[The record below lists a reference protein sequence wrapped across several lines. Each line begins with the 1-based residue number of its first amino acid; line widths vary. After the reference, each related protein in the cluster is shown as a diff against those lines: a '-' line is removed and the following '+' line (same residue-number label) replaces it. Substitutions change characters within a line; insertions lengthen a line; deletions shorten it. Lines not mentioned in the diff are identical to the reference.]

1 MKVSLDLKVNSY
13 FVPNLFVGTWAE
25 VFRMTSTENDCCNV
39 GDRIMAIFTNR
50 DTKRVYVI
58 IDAEDSSGS
67 GGSKHNVHVL
77 EESLKENT
85 WYKIELTW
93 GNAIDDTVM
102 LHISY
107 CTTSK
112 HQLM

>member
-1 MKVSLDLKVNSY
+1 
-13 FVPNLFVGTWAE
+13 
-25 VFRMTSTENDCCNV
+25 
-39 GDRIMAIFTNR
+39 MAIFTNR
-50 DTKRVYVI
+50 DTKRVYVM

-67 GGSKHNVHVL
+67 GGSEHNVHVL

-102 LHISY
+102 LHICLRSRPVSPNVVRV
-107 CTTSK
+107 CVC
-112 HQLM
+112 

>member
-1 MKVSLDLKVNSY
+1 
-13 FVPNLFVGTWAE
+13 
-25 VFRMTSTENDCCNV
+25 
-39 GDRIMAIFTNR
+39 MAIFTNNG
-50 DTKRVYVI
+50 DKRVYVI
-58 IDAEDSSGS
+58 IDAEDPQGS

-93 GNAIDDTVM
+93 GNTIDDTVM

-107 CTTSK
+107 CTTFK
-112 HQLM
+112 HHLM